1 MTTTEIEAGSPTT
14 SLTSNTRWRIIAIW
28 LITRVIVLGS
38 AAVGSWAVIT
48 GDSPISQ
55 YFTIWR
61 QWDTKWFESIA
72 VYGYVGPYVDAFQ
85 DFQYN
90 VAFFPGYPATMKLG
104 MLAGL
109 SPTAAGMLVSLI
121 ASLVAG
127 FALARLTRDIGGR
140 PELGVV
146 AFLIAPTAVFLTGAY
161 TEALFCAFAFWA
173 WVFARNHSWVWAGVL
188 AAGAALVRPNG
199 IFLAIGLIVMFLI
212 AKPRDWKRG
221 SALLLPFVATLGYF
235 AYLKAITGNWMAWSA
250 SQSEYW
256 ERHLVDPITS
266 LLNTYRLIFTF
277 SPTGEPSSRLVTEIL
292 AMAIL
297 VLFTVV
303 LFRKRMWAEA
313 TYVLVTVLSL
323 GTSTMYH
330 SVPRTMVVI
339 FPVWMLLGLWMTKHR
354 WFRWAYVV
362 VSLPV
367 LILVTIRFTQGQWIS

>member
-1 MTTTEIEAGSPTT
+1 MSNPITTTMTTA
-14 SLTSNTRWRIIAIW
+14 SLTSNTRWRIISIW
-28 LITRVIVLGS
+28 FVTRLIVLGS
-38 AAVGSWAVIT
+38 AAVGSWAVVT
-48 GDSPISQ
+48 GDNSISQ

-140 PELGVV
+140 PELGVL
-146 AFLIAPTAVFLTGAY
+146 AFLVAPTAVFLTGAY

-188 AAGAALVRPNG
+188 AACAALVRPNG

-354 WFRWAYVV
+354 WFRWAYVI

>member
-1 MTTTEIEAGSPTT
+1 MSNPTSTTMTTA
-14 SLTSNTRWRIIAIW
+14 SLTSNTRWRIISIW
-28 LITRVIVLGS
+28 FVTRLIVLGS
-38 AAVGSWAVIT
+38 AAVGSWAVVT
-48 GDSPISQ
+48 SDSPISQ
-55 YFTIWR
+55 YLTIWR

-72 VYGYVGPYVDAFQ
+72 AYGYVGPYVDAFQ
-85 DFQYN
+85 DFKYN

-109 SPTAAGMLVSLI
+109 SPTAAGMLVSLS

-140 PELGVV
+140 AELGVL
-146 AFLIAPTAVFLTGAY
+146 AFLVAPTAVFLTGAY

-188 AAGAALVRPNG
+188 AACAALVRPNG
-199 IFLAIGLIVMFLI
+199 IFLAIGLLVMFLI

-297 VLFTVV
+297 VFFTFV

-339 FPVWMLLGLWMTKHR
+339 FPIWMLLGLWMTKHR

-362 VSLPV
+362 MSLPV
-367 LILVTIRFTQGQWIS
+367 LMLVTIRFTQGQWIS

>member
-1 MTTTEIEAGSPTT
+1 M
-14 SLTSNTRWRIIAIW
+14 IW
-28 LITRVIVLGS
+28 LVTRLIVLG
-38 AAVGSWAVIT
+38 AAAAGSWAAIT
-48 GDSPISQ
+48 GDSPVAQ

-72 VYGYVGPYVDAFQ
+72 VYGYVGPYVDSFQ
-85 DFQYN
+85 DFHYN

-109 SPTAAGMLVSLI
+109 SPTAAGMLVSLV

-140 PELGVV
+140 PELGVL

-173 WVFARNHSWVWAGVL
+173 WVFARNHSWIWAGVL

-199 IFLAIGLIVMFLI
+199 LFLAIGLIVMFLL
-212 AKPRDWKRG
+212 ANPRNWKRG
-221 SALLLPFVATLGYF
+221 SALLLPFASTFGYF

-256 ERHLVDPITS
+256 ERHLVDPVTS

-277 SPTGEPSSRLVTEIL
+277 SPTGEPSSRLVTEIA
-292 AMAIL
+292 AMALL
-297 VLFTVV
+297 VAFTVV

-330 SVPRTMVVI
+330 SIPRTIVVV
-339 FPVWMLLGLWMTKHR
+339 FPAWMLLGAWMTRRR
-354 WFRWAYVV
+354 WFLWAYVA
-362 VSLPV
+362 VSAPI

>member
-1 MTTTEIEAGSPTT
+1 MTTTSAMTQLNT
-14 SLTSNTRWRIIAIW
+14 ATRWRIVAIW
-28 LITRVIVLGS
+28 LITRLIVLGS
-38 AAVGSWAVIT
+38 AAAGSWAVIS

-72 VYGYVGPYVDAFQ
+72 VYGYVGPYVDSFQ
-85 DFQYN
+85 DFHYN

-104 MLAGL
+104 MIAGL
-109 SPTAAGMLVSLI
+109 SATAAGMVVSLI

-127 FALARLTRDIGGR
+127 FALARLTREIGGR
-140 PELGVV
+140 PELGVL

-173 WVFARNHSWVWAGVL
+173 WVFARNRSWVWAGVL
-188 AAGAALVRPNG
+188 AAGAATVRANG
-199 IFLAIGLIVMFLI
+199 VFLAIGLIVMFLVS
-212 AKPRDWKRG
+212 KPRNWKRG
-221 SALLLPFVATLGYF
+221 SALLLPFLATVGYF

-250 SQSEYW
+250 AQSEYW
-256 ERHLVDPITS
+256 ERHFVDPVTS
-266 LLNTYRLIFTF
+266 LLNTYRMIFTF
-277 SPTGEPSSRLVTEIL
+277 SPTGEPSSRMVTEIL

-297 VLFTVV
+297 VVFTVI

-330 SVPRTMVVI
+330 SIPRTIVVI
-339 FPVWMLLGLWMTKHR
+339 FPVWMLLGLWMTRRR
-354 WFRWAYVV
+354 WFVWAFVV
-362 VSLPV
+362 VCLPA
-367 LILVTIRFTQGQWIS
+367 LILVSIRFTQGQWIS

>member
-1 MTTTEIEAGSPTT
+1 MTTIAPLDSTARG
-14 SLTSNTRWRIIAIW
+14 RIVAIW
-28 LITRVIVLGS
+28 FITHLIVLGS
-38 AAVGSWAVIT
+38 AAAGSWAVIT
-48 GDSPISQ
+48 GDSPIAQ

-72 VYGYVGPYVDAFQ
+72 VYGYVGPYVDSFQ

-104 MLAGL
+104 MLVGL

-140 PELGVV
+140 PELGVL

-161 TEALFCAFAFWA
+161 TEALFCACAFWA
-173 WVFARNHSWVWAGVL
+173 WAFARNSSWVWAGML

-199 IFLAIGLIVMFLI
+199 LFLAIGLIVMFLI

-221 SALLLPFVATLGYF
+221 SALLLPFIATLGYF

-250 SQSEYW
+250 AETEYW
-256 ERHLVDPITS
+256 ERHLVDPVTS
-266 LLNTYRLIFTF
+266 LVNTCKLIFTF
-277 SPTGEPSSRLVTEIL
+277 SPTGEPSSRMVTEIV

-297 VLFTVV
+297 VVFTVV

-330 SVPRTMVVI
+330 SIPRTIVVI
-339 FPVWMLLGLWMTKHR
+339 FPVWMLLGVWMTKRR
-354 WFRWAYVV
+354 WFTWGYVI

-367 LILVTIRFTQGQWIS
+367 LMLVTIRFTQGQWIS

>member
-1 MTTTEIEAGSPTT
+1 MTMSTTEIGTTSTTT
-14 SLTSNTRWRIIAIW
+14 SLASSSRWRIIAIW
-28 LITRVIVLGS
+28 LVTRLIVLG
-38 AAVGSWAVIT
+38 AAAAGSRAVIT
-48 GDSPISQ
+48 DDSPISQ

-109 SPTAAGMLVSLI
+109 SPTAAGMLVSFI

-140 PELGVV
+140 PELGVL
-146 AFLIAPTAVFLTGAY
+146 AFLVAPTAVFLTGAY

-212 AKPRDWKRG
+212 A
-221 SALLLPFVATLGYF
+221 
-235 AYLKAITGNWMAWSA
+235 
-250 SQSEYW
+250 
-256 ERHLVDPITS
+256 
-266 LLNTYRLIFTF
+266 
-277 SPTGEPSSRLVTEIL
+277 
-292 AMAIL
+292 
-297 VLFTVV
+297 
-303 LFRKRMWAEA
+303 
-313 TYVLVTVLSL
+313 
-323 GTSTMYH
+323 
-330 SVPRTMVVI
+330 
-339 FPVWMLLGLWMTKHR
+339 
-354 WFRWAYVV
+354 
-362 VSLPV
+362 
-367 LILVTIRFTQGQWIS
+367 